1 MRYLKK
7 FIFFLPG
14 GKDTKWEE
22 VWKVVVKE
30 TVAEKFDIPTGFT
43 LVDINENNYRNYAAS
58 ISHLLTDEI
67 AGKMENGLVGFV
79 KSDYLVF
86 KHGEG
91 LVPAPS
97 ELRVITASIGPSC
110 LESKYQCCPDGIH
123 PQHGYEAY
131 GCCSATLH
139 GCCPDNIS
147 PATAPH
153 FHASLTLQQ

>member
-22 VWKVVVKE
+22 VWKVVVRE
-30 TVAEKFDIPTGFT
+30 TKDEDFDIPTGFT

-91 LVPAPS
+91 LFTAASDLQSTKVSMKYRLGDSCVDSPS
-97 ELRVITASIGPSC
+97 FSHCNLVVKRRVCAN
-110 LESKYQCCPDGIH
+110 KYYGKFCCR
-123 PQHGYEAY
+123 
-131 GCCSATLH
+131 
-139 GCCPDNIS
+139 
-147 PATAPH
+147 
-153 FHASLTLQQ
+153 